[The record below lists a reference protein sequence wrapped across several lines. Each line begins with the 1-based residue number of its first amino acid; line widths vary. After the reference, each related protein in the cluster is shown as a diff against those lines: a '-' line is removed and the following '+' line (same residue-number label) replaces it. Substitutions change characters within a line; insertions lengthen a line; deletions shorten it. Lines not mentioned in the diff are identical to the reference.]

1 VNGAHP
7 DHAGFAK
14 LLGDTVGM
22 VHVGC
27 PLATPLIELA
37 PSGRLDSDGVG
48 HVGSFDLW
56 LSYRQQRRSA
66 REAVTVHPLAQGAIL
81 PCQQREDGTT
91 GDAIEAVELAAT
103 TEANPNA
110 TLQGIDGH
118 SVDSVAADGVDSDH
132 GSFAVERSL
141 QGQRRIRSPAVY
153 SASAVTFRTGWRGC
167 HRIMAAS
174 TISTVFMVRLFFTGL
189 PSCR

>member
-14 LLGDTVGM
+14 LLGDTVGV

-56 LSYRQQRRSA
+56 LSYRVSGGSGRLLC
-66 REAVTVHPLAQGAIL
+66 TVPLLSHSERVGGVAI
-81 PCQQREDGTT
+81 G
-91 GDAIEAVELAAT
+91 
-103 TEANPNA
+103 
-110 TLQGIDGH
+110 
-118 SVDSVAADGVDSDH
+118 
-132 GSFAVERSL
+132 
-141 QGQRRIRSPAVY
+141 
-153 SASAVTFRTGWRGC
+153 
-167 HRIMAAS
+167 
-174 TISTVFMVRLFFTGL
+174 
-189 PSCR
+189 